1 MIDMDQK
8 PITVFAKWQIKHG
21 KLSTVLNLLSEM
33 VTKSKAEE
41 GNLFYQVHQSNTDA
55 NTIMLFEG
63 YKNETALAAHRGS
76 EHFQSLVMKE
86 IVPMLENREVVL
98 ATEVVF

>member
-1 MIDMDQK
+1 MDQK
-8 PITVFAKWQIKHG
+8 PITVFAKWQIKDG

-55 NTIMLFEG
+55 NTIILFEG
-63 YKNETALAAHRGS
+63 YKNETALAAHRSS

-98 ATEVVF
+98 ATELVFSE

>member
-1 MIDMDQK
+1 MDQK
-8 PITVFAKWQIKHG
+8 PITVFAKWQIKDG

-76 EHFQSLVMKE
+76 EYFQSLVMKE

-98 ATEVVF
+98 ATELVFSE